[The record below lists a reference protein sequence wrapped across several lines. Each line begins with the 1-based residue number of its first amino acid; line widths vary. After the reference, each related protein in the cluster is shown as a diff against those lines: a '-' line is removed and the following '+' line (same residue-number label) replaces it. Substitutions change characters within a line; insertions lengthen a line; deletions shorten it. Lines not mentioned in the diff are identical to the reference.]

1 MDDFANAIA
10 FEVKQ
15 EIAERYFGLRTR
27 IEEWSSRYLEQLH
40 QTDKELAAAI
50 GLDLWRF
57 RVLLEAPYLFHGF
70 LRLIDLPGED
80 AIHLCR
86 LHSPEPAPG
95 ELFTHLRGG
104 GLTRRQR
111 FRSLASAVYCSLA
124 RNVAAYHEAAHQL
137 QLEHDDICAE
147 IDRFRRQNDLTDI
160 LSFLRSLDSGTAE
173 RSRLLHSDASGGRTS
188 TLDSDLQLKAPPPVS
203 AVLLQLRPLPPLEQ
217 IKEPF
222 TAFLNEAYNE
232 KTKHPPAE

>member
-27 IEEWSSRYLEQLH
+27 IEEWSHRYLEQLR
-40 QTDKELAAAI
+40 QADEELAAAI

-80 AIHLCR
+80 AIHLCG
-86 LHSPEPAPG
+86 LNSPEPDPG
-95 ELFTHLRGG
+95 GLFSHLRGG

-124 RNVAAYHEAAHQL
+124 RNVAAYHEAARQL
-137 QLEHDDICAE
+137 QLEHDDICLE

-160 LSFLRSLDSGTAE
+160 LSFLRSLDSGNTE
-173 RSRLLHSDASGGRTS
+173 RSRLLHSDAGGGGGTS

-203 AVLLQLRPLPPLEQ
+203 SVLLQLRLLPPLAE

-222 TAFLNEAYNE
+222 TALLNEAYNE
-232 KTKHPPAE
+232 KTRNDPR